1 MIEAT
6 FYVESQGRDEK
17 IVKAALEN
25 LVKSVEKENGVTVK
39 NKVFEEVAK
48 DGENFTTNAELKLE
62 FDGLQQY
69 LVSAMRF
76 APYAIIFDSPNKLS
90 MTPDEF
96 VKIIANITAFTKI
109 VFKKHKIRSILSGQ
123 ARKPTEEEEKDL
135 LDKFASE
142 EGKLT
147 EEEIESLLDQ
157 NALRIKM
164 VVQAEDDEELAV
176 KNLLRSLGPDV
187 VVHKMK
193 ASTFENQTLT
203 AFHAFMYEPKTL
215 VELSIK
221 LVPVL
226 IELIEPETVKLSMLE
241 MQDMGIELAATYF
254 ELAHMAFTKAS
265 PS

>member
-1 MIEAT
+1 MIEGT

-17 IVKAALEN
+17 TVKASLEN
-25 LVKSVEKENGVTVK
+25 LVKSVEKEKGVKVK

-48 DGENFTTNAELKLE
+48 DGENFASNAELEIE
-62 FDGLQQY
+62 FGGLQEY
-69 LVSAMRF
+69 LVAAMRF
-76 APYAIIFDSPNKLS
+76 APYAIILDSPKKLS
-90 MTPDEF
+90 MTKDEF
-96 VKIIANITAFTKI
+96 VKVIANITAFTKI

-123 ARKPTEEEEKDL
+123 ARKPKEEEEKNL
-135 LDKFASE
+135 LDRYASE

-147 EEEIESLLDQ
+147 DEEIDALLDQ
-157 NALRIKM
+157 NALRVKM
-164 VVQAEDDEELAV
+164 VLQVEGDEKGAL
-176 KNLLRSLGPDV
+176 KNLLRSLGHEV
-187 VVHKMK
+187 FVHKMK
-193 ASTFENQTLT
+193 ASKLEDQTLA
-203 AFHAFMYEPKTL
+203 AFHVFMYEPKTL

-226 IELIEPETVKLSMLE
+226 VELIEPETVELSMLE

>member
-1 MIEAT
+1 MIEGT

-25 LVKSVEKENGVTVK
+25 LVKSVEKEKGVTVK
-39 NKVFEEVAK
+39 NKVFEEIAK
-48 DGENFTTNAELKLE
+48 DGDNFTTNAELELE
-62 FDGLQQY
+62 FAGLQEY
-69 LVSAMRF
+69 LVAAMRF
-76 APYAIIFDSPNKLS
+76 APYAIILDSPNKLS
-90 MTPDEF
+90 MTHDEF

-109 VFKKHKIRSILSGQ
+109 VFKKHGIRSILSGQ

-142 EGKLT
+142 EGKLS
-147 EEEIESLLDQ
+147 EEEIEALLDQ
-157 NALRIKM
+157 NALRVKLVIQ
-164 VVQAEDDEELAV
+164 VEGDEEKSL

-187 VVHKMK
+187 FVHKMK
-193 ASTFENQTLT
+193 ASKFENQTLA

-215 VELSIK
+215 AELSIK
-221 LVPVL
+221 LVPLL

-241 MQDMGIELAATYF
+241 IQDMGIELAATYF

>member
-1 MIEAT
+1 MIEAI
-6 FYVESQGRDEK
+6 FYIESQGRDEK
-17 IVKAALEN
+17 IVKASLDN
-25 LVKSVEKENGVTVK
+25 LVKSVEKEKGVKVK
-39 NKVFEEVAK
+39 NKVVEEVAK
-48 DGENFTTNAELKLE
+48 DGDNFTSNVELELE
-62 FDGLQQY
+62 FDGLQEY
-69 LVSAMRF
+69 LVAAMRF
-76 APYAIIFDSPNKLS
+76 APYAIILSAPNKLS

-96 VKIIANITAFTKI
+96 VKVIANITAFTKM
-109 VFKKHKIRSILSGQ
+109 VFKKHGIRSILSGQ
-123 ARKPTEEEEKDL
+123 AKKPTEDEEKDL

-147 EEEIESLLDQ
+147 EEEIEALLDQ
-157 NALRIKM
+157 NVLRIKM
-164 VVQAEDDEELAV
+164 VVQVEGDEDRAL

-187 VVHKMK
+187 FVHKMK
-193 ASTFENQTLT
+193 ASKFEDQTLA

-226 IELIEPETVKLSMLE
+226 IEMIEPETVKLSMLE